1 MAEDEDIEQDSDEYR
16 KWRSGNDNDKY
27 ASSKT
32 PTESGSKSGS
42 YSIPKADDEYALP
55 GNDDNAGGGRGSW
68 LDGDMNWP
76 VLIVVFIALALVIA
90 AVFGAVISSTESD
103 SKPSEWPETEG
114 TIVKQYDVNTF
125 ITEEYC
131 EDQNDDGYLDDW
143 ECWKDFV
150 YQIGLVY
157 NYTLDSPASVALA
170 SENYTL
176 NENIEFFK
184 SEWIDNIKREGEEQL
199 FQDFI
204 NETDERVALNST
216 VKIVYNPD
224 SPNDAYSEFMDVP
237 KDPLGFVGWF
247 LMCCGGLLCI
257 PIIIAGIVLSWAQ
270 RATGMGGGYGRNR
283 WGPFGGF
290 GNNRNRGNGGN
301 RRATRR
307 SGGTSRSGGGGRSG
321 SRGGGG
327 SSGGGGRRR

>member
-1 MAEDEDIEQDSDEYR
+1 LAEDEDIEQDSEAYR

-32 PTESGSKSGS
+32 PSETGSKSGS

-55 GNDDNAGGGRGSW
+55 GEEDNSGGGSW

-76 VLIVVFIALALVIA
+76 LIIA
-90 AVFGAVISSTESD
+90 AIVIFALISSTIVAFMLSSSESD

-114 TIVKQYDVNTF
+114 IIVKQYDVNTI

-157 NYTLDSPASVALA
+157 NYTLDSG
-170 SENYTL
+170 NYTL
-176 NENIEFFK
+176 NEYIEFWE
-184 SEWIDNIKREGEEQL
+184 SEWVDDIKRDGEEEL
-199 FQDFI
+199 FQKFI
-204 NETDERVALNST
+204 NETDERIALNST
-216 VKIVYNPD
+216 VKITYNPD
-224 SPNDAYSEFMDVP
+224 APNDAYSEFMNSPD
-237 KDPLGFVGWF
+237 DPLGFVGYF
-247 LMCCGGLLCI
+247 FMCCGGMLCV
-257 PIIIAGIVLSWAQ
+257 PLIIGGVIMSWAKN
-270 RATGMGGGYGRNR
+270 ASGMNGGYGRNR

-290 GNNRNRGNGGN
+290 GYNNHRGGGN
-301 RRATRR
+301 HRATRR

-321 SRGGGG
+321 SGGR
-327 SSGGGGRRR
+327 SGGGGRRR

>member
-1 MAEDEDIEQDSDEYR
+1 MAEDEDIEQDSEAYR

-32 PTESGSKSGS
+32 PSETGSRSGS
-42 YSIPKADDEYALP
+42 YTIPKDDDDEYALP
-55 GNDDNAGGGRGSW
+55 GEDDTGGGGSW

-76 VLIVVFIALALVIA
+76 VIIAVSIIFVVVIA
-90 AVFGAVISSTESD
+90 GVFAVAMSSTESD
-103 SKPSEWPETEG
+103 SKPSEWPSTEG
-114 TIVKQYDVNTF
+114 IIVKQYDVETF

-157 NYTLDSPASVALA
+157 NYTLDSG
-170 SENYTL
+170 NYTL
-176 NENIEFFK
+176 NEHMEFWE
-184 SEWIDNIKREGEEQL
+184 SAWVDDIKREGEEQM

-216 VKIVYNPD
+216 VKITYNPE
-224 SPNDAYSEFMDVP
+224 NGKNGDAYSEFVELP
-237 KDPLGFVGWF
+237 PDPLGFIGYF
-247 LMCCGGLLCI
+247 LMCCGGMLCI
-257 PIIIAGIVLSWAQ
+257 PIVIVGVIMNWAK
-270 RATGMGGGYGRNR
+270 RATGMGNYHNR
-283 WGPFGGF
+283 RGWGPFGGYF
-290 GNNRNRGNGGN
+290 GSDGRNHRGGG
-301 RRATRR
+301 RATRR

-321 SRGGGG
+321 SGSRGGGG
-327 SSGGGGRRR
+327 RSGGGGRRR

>member
-1 MAEDEDIEQDSDEYR
+1 MAEDDDIEQDSEAYR

-55 GNDDNAGGGRGSW
+55 GEDDNTGGGGDSW

-76 VLIVVFIALALVIA
+76 VLIGVFIAFVLVIA
-90 AVFGAVISSTESD
+90 AVFGAVMSSTESD

-114 TIVKQYDVNTF
+114 IIIKHYDTETF
-125 ITEEYC
+125 ITKEYC
-131 EDQNDDGYLDDW
+131 EDDNDDGYLDDW

-157 NYTLDSPASVALA
+157 NYTIDGT
-170 SENYTL
+170 NYTL
-176 NENIEFFK
+176 NENTEFFK
-184 SEWIDNIKREGEEQL
+184 SEWVDDIEQYGEDNL
-199 FQDFI
+199 FQKFV
-204 NETDERVALNST
+204 NETEQRIALNST
-216 VKIVYNPD
+216 VIITYNPEKYE
-224 SPNDAYSEFMDVP
+224 DAYSPFMGVP
-237 KDPLGFVGWF
+237 DDPLGFVGWF
-247 LMCCGGLLCI
+247 LMCCGGLFCI
-257 PIIIAGIVLSWAQ
+257 PIIIVGIVLSWAQ
-270 RATGMGGGYGRNR
+270 RATGMSGGYGRNR

-290 GNNRNRGNGGN
+290 GNNRHRSNRGNRG
-301 RRATRR
+301 ATRR

-321 SRGGGG
+321 SGSRGGG
-327 SSGGGGRRR
+327 SRSGGGGRRR

>member
-1 MAEDEDIEQDSDEYR
+1 MAEDEDIEQDSEAYR

-32 PTESGSKSGS
+32 PSETGSKSGS

-55 GNDDNAGGGRGSW
+55 GEEDNSGGGSW

-76 VLIVVFIALALVIA
+76 LIIA
-90 AVFGAVISSTESD
+90 AIVIFALISSTIVAFMLSSSESD

-114 TIVKQYDVNTF
+114 IIVKQYDVNTF
-125 ITEEYC
+125 ITDEYC

-150 YQIGLVY
+150 YQVGLVY
-157 NYTLDSPASVALA
+157 NYTLDSG
-170 SENYTL
+170 NYTL
-176 NENIEFFK
+176 NEYIEFWE
-184 SEWIDNIKREGEEQL
+184 SAWVDDIKREGEEQM

-204 NETDERVALNST
+204 NETDERIALNST
-216 VKIVYNPD
+216 VKIIYNSD
-224 SPNDAYSEFMDVP
+224 APNDAYSEFMNSPD
-237 KDPLGFVGWF
+237 DPLGFVGYF
-247 LMCCGGLLCI
+247 FMCCGGMLCV
-257 PIIIAGIVLSWAQ
+257 PLIIGGVIMSWAKN
-270 RATGMGGGYGRNR
+270 ATGMNGGYGRNR

-290 GNNRNRGNGGN
+290 GYNNHRGGRNH
-301 RRATRR
+301 RATRR

-327 SSGGGGRRR
+327 RSGGGGRRR

>member
-1 MAEDEDIEQDSDEYR
+1 MADDEDIEQDSEAYR

-32 PTESGSKSGS
+32 PSETGSKSGS
-42 YSIPKADDEYALP
+42 YSIPKAEDDEYALP
-55 GNDDNAGGGRGSW
+55 GEEDNSGGGSW

-76 VLIVVFIALALVIA
+76 LIIA
-90 AVFGAVISSTESD
+90 AIVIFALISSTIVAFMLSSSESD

-114 TIVKQYDVNTF
+114 IIVKQYDVNTI

-157 NYTLDSPASVALA
+157 NYTLDSG
-170 SENYTL
+170 NYTL
-176 NENIEFFK
+176 NEYIEFWE
-184 SEWIDNIKREGEEQL
+184 SEWVDDIKRDGEEEL
-199 FQDFI
+199 FQKFI
-204 NETDERVALNST
+204 NETDELIALNST
-216 VKIVYNPD
+216 VKITYNPD
-224 SPNDAYSEFMDVP
+224 APNDAYSEFMNSPD
-237 KDPLGFVGWF
+237 DPLGFVGYF
-247 LMCCGGLLCI
+247 FMCCGGMLCV
-257 PIIIAGIVLSWAQ
+257 PLIIGGVIMSWAKN
-270 RATGMGGGYGRNR
+270 ASGMNGGYGRNR

-290 GNNRNRGNGGN
+290 GYNNHSGGRNHRT
-301 RRATRR
+301 TRR

-327 SSGGGGRRR
+327 RSGGGGRRR

>member
-1 MAEDEDIEQDSDEYR
+1 LADDEDIEQDSEAYR

-32 PTESGSKSGS
+32 PSETGSKSGS

-55 GNDDNAGGGRGSW
+55 GEEDNSGGGSW

-76 VLIVVFIALALVIA
+76 LIIA
-90 AVFGAVISSTESD
+90 AIVIFALITSTIVAFMLSSSESD
-103 SKPSEWPETEG
+103 SKPSEWPSAEG
-114 TIVKQYDVNTF
+114 IIVKQYDVNTF

-131 EDQNDDGYLDDW
+131 EDQDDDGYLDDW

-157 NYTLDSPASVALA
+157 NYTLDSG
-170 SENYTL
+170 NYTL
-176 NENIEFFK
+176 NEHIEFW
-184 SEWIDNIKREGEEQL
+184 EGAWVDDIKREGEEQM

-204 NETDERVALNST
+204 NETDERIALNST
-216 VKIVYNPD
+216 VEIIYNPD
-224 SPNDAYSEFMDVP
+224 SPNDAYSEFMDSP
-237 KDPLGFVGWF
+237 EDPLGFVGYF
-247 LMCCGGLLCI
+247 FMCCGGFLCI
-257 PIIIAGIVLSWAQ
+257 PITIVGIVLSWA
-270 RATGMGGGYGRNR
+270 RNATGMNGGYGRNR

-290 GNNRNRGNGGN
+290 GYNNHRGGGN
-301 RRATRR
+301 HRATRR

-321 SRGGGG
+321 SGGR
-327 SSGGGGRRR
+327 SGGGGRRR

>member
-1 MAEDEDIEQDSDEYR
+1 MAEDEDIEQDSEAYR

-32 PTESGSKSGS
+32 PSETGSKSGS

-55 GNDDNAGGGRGSW
+55 GEEDNSGGGSW

-76 VLIVVFIALALVIA
+76 LIIAVIVIFAL
-90 AVFGAVISSTESD
+90 ISSTIVAFMLSSSESD

-114 TIVKQYDVNTF
+114 IIVKQYDVNTI

-157 NYTLDSPASVALA
+157 NYTLDSG
-170 SENYTL
+170 NYTL
-176 NENIEFFK
+176 NEYIEFWE
-184 SEWIDNIKREGEEQL
+184 SEWVDDIKRDGEEEL
-199 FQDFI
+199 FQKFI
-204 NETDERVALNST
+204 NETDERIALNST
-216 VKIVYNPD
+216 VKITYNPD
-224 SPNDAYSEFMDVP
+224 APNDAYSEFMNSPD
-237 KDPLGFVGWF
+237 DPLGFVGYF
-247 LMCCGGLLCI
+247 FMCCGGMLCV
-257 PIIIAGIVLSWAQ
+257 PLIIGGVIMSWAKN
-270 RATGMGGGYGRNR
+270 ASGMNGGYGRNR

-290 GNNRNRGNGGN
+290 GYNNHSGGRNHRT
-301 RRATRR
+301 TRR

-327 SSGGGGRRR
+327 RSGGGGRRR

>member
-1 MAEDEDIEQDSDEYR
+1 LADDEDIEQDSEAYR

-32 PTESGSKSGS
+32 PSETGSKSGS
-42 YSIPKADDEYALP
+42 YSIPKAEDDEYALP
-55 GNDDNAGGGRGSW
+55 GEEDNSGGGSW

-76 VLIVVFIALALVIA
+76 LIIA
-90 AVFGAVISSTESD
+90 AIVIFALISSTIVAFMLSSSESD

-114 TIVKQYDVNTF
+114 IIVKQYDVNTI

-157 NYTLDSPASVALA
+157 NYTLDSG
-170 SENYTL
+170 NYTL
-176 NENIEFFK
+176 NEYIEFWE
-184 SEWIDNIKREGEEQL
+184 SEWVDDIKRDGEEEL
-199 FQDFI
+199 FQKFI
-204 NETDERVALNST
+204 NETDERIALNST
-216 VKIVYNPD
+216 VKITYNPD
-224 SPNDAYSEFMDVP
+224 APNDAYSEFMNSPD
-237 KDPLGFVGWF
+237 DPLGFVGYF
-247 LMCCGGLLCI
+247 FMCCGGMLCV
-257 PIIIAGIVLSWAQ
+257 PLIIGGVIMSWAKN
-270 RATGMGGGYGRNR
+270 ASGMNGGYGRNR

-290 GNNRNRGNGGN
+290 GYNNHRGGGN
-301 RRATRR
+301 HRATRR

-321 SRGGGG
+321 SGGR
-327 SSGGGGRRR
+327 SGGGGRRR

>member
-32 PTESGSKSGS
+32 PTETGTKSGS
-42 YSIPKADDEYALP
+42 YTIPETDNEYALP
-55 GNDDNAGGGRGSW
+55 GNDDNTGGGSGSW

-90 AVFGAVISSTESD
+90 AVFGAVMSSTESD

-114 TIVKQYDVNTF
+114 IIIEQDNRKTSIEGEF
-125 ITEEYC
+125 C
-131 EDQNDDGYLDDW
+131 EDSNDDGYLDDW

-150 YQIGLVY
+150 YEISLTY
-157 NYTLDSPASVALA
+157 NYTIN
-170 SENYTL
+170 EKNYIL
-176 NENIEFFK
+176 NEDIAIWQ
-184 SEWIDNIKREGEEQL
+184 SEWIDDIEQYGEENL
-199 FQDFI
+199 FQKFV
-204 NETDERVALNST
+204 NETDKRVALNST
-216 VKIVYNPD
+216 VIIIYNPERYE
-224 SPNDAYSEFMDVP
+224 DAYSPFMDVP

-257 PIIIAGIVLSWAQ
+257 PIIIVGIVLSWAQ

-321 SRGGGG
+321 SGSRGGGG

>member
-1 MAEDEDIEQDSDEYR
+1 MAEDEDLEQDSEAYR

-32 PTESGSKSGS
+32 PSETGSRSGS

-55 GNDDNAGGGRGSW
+55 GEEDSSGGGSW

-76 VLIVVFIALALVIA
+76 VIIAAFLVFALISAVVFAT
-90 AVFGAVISSTESD
+90 VISSSESD

-114 TIVKQYDVNTF
+114 TIVEQYDVNTF

-157 NYTLDSPASVALA
+157 NYNLDSPASVALA

-176 NENIEFFK
+176 NENIEFFR
-184 SEWIDNIKREGEEQL
+184 SEWVDDIKREGEEQL
-199 FQDFI
+199 FQNFI

-216 VKIVYNPD
+216 VKIVYNPE
-224 SPNDAYSEFMDVP
+224 SPNEAYSEFIESP
-237 KDPLGFVGWF
+237 ADPLGFVGYF
-247 LMCCGGLLCI
+247 FMCCGGMLCV
-257 PIIIAGIVLSWAQ
+257 PLIIGGVIISWAKN
-270 RATGMGGGYGRNR
+270 ASGMNGGYGRNR

-290 GNNRNRGNGGN
+290 GYNNHRGGRSN
-301 RRATRR
+301 RATRR

-321 SRGGGG
+321 SGNRGGGG
-327 SSGGGGRRR
+327 RSGGGGRRR

>member
-1 MAEDEDIEQDSDEYR
+1 MADDEDIEQDSEAYR

-32 PTESGSKSGS
+32 PSETGSKSGT

-55 GNDDNAGGGRGSW
+55 GEEDNSGGGSW

-76 VLIVVFIALALVIA
+76 LIIA
-90 AVFGAVISSTESD
+90 AIVIFALISSTIVAFMLSSSESD

-114 TIVKQYDVNTF
+114 IIVKQYDVNTI

-157 NYTLDSPASVALA
+157 NYTLDSG
-170 SENYTL
+170 NYTL
-176 NENIEFFK
+176 NEYIEFWE
-184 SEWIDNIKREGEEQL
+184 SEWVDDIKRDGEEEL
-199 FQDFI
+199 FQKFI
-204 NETDERVALNST
+204 NETDERIALNST
-216 VKIVYNPD
+216 VKITYNPD
-224 SPNDAYSEFMDVP
+224 APNDAYSEFMNSPD
-237 KDPLGFVGWF
+237 DPLGFVGYF
-247 LMCCGGLLCI
+247 FMCCGGMLCV
-257 PIIIAGIVLSWAQ
+257 PLIIGGVIMSWAKN
-270 RATGMGGGYGRNR
+270 ASGMNGGYGRNR

-290 GNNRNRGNGGN
+290 GYNNHSGGRNHRT
-301 RRATRR
+301 TRR

-327 SSGGGGRRR
+327 RSGGGGRRR

>member
-1 MAEDEDIEQDSDEYR
+1 LADDEDIEQDSEAYR

-32 PTESGSKSGS
+32 PSETGSKSGT

-55 GNDDNAGGGRGSW
+55 GEEDNSGGGSW

-76 VLIVVFIALALVIA
+76 LIIA
-90 AVFGAVISSTESD
+90 AIVIFALISSTIVAFMLSSSESD

-114 TIVKQYDVNTF
+114 IIVKQYDVNTI

-157 NYTLDSPASVALA
+157 NYTLDSG
-170 SENYTL
+170 NYTL
-176 NENIEFFK
+176 NEYIEFWE
-184 SEWIDNIKREGEEQL
+184 SEWVDDIKRDGEEEL
-199 FQDFI
+199 FQKFI
-204 NETDERVALNST
+204 NETDERIALNST
-216 VKIVYNPD
+216 VKITYNPD
-224 SPNDAYSEFMDVP
+224 APNDAYSEFMNSPD
-237 KDPLGFVGWF
+237 DPLGFVGYF
-247 LMCCGGLLCI
+247 FMCCGGMLCV
-257 PIIIAGIVLSWAQ
+257 PLIIGGVIMSWAKN
-270 RATGMGGGYGRNR
+270 ASGMNGGYGRNR

-290 GNNRNRGNGGN
+290 GYNNHSGGRNHRT
-301 RRATRR
+301 TRR

-327 SSGGGGRRR
+327 RSGGGGRRR